1 MWDIMNEMAVMVE
14 QLDADFQ
21 ELKEKLGED

>member
-14 QLDADFQ
+14 QLDSDFQ

>member
-21 ELKEKLGED
+21 DLKDKLGED